1 MKPLTNASIIH
12 SECDT
17 KYVKISPVLFI
28 RHYTSFLTERKD
40 SGIAMAPI
48 PTAPA
53 WVTRRPHVLPSTY
66 FLNAVSA
73 QHIQFTERC
82 LSREFSNGR
91 CLGSIPGSK
100 FRDLSGRLFASVQEL
115 DGEPS
120 TSDANQ
126 SGSNVD
132 RQPDRTYN
140 VVITGGSKGAGK
152 ALALKFLQ
160 SGDNVVVCS
169 RDADRVAATVN
180 ELQEYLKSNGIVG
193 NKILGMSAD
202 VTSANDMNAVAA
214 FTKENFG
221 SVDIWVNN
229 AGTNGYTFKPF
240 FEQNDEDIASV
251 VTTNIL
257 GVMYGTK
264 AAINAMKTQP
274 KGGHVFNMD
283 GAGADGNA
291 TPRFAAYGATKRSL
305 DQFNKSMRAELN
317 MAKISNVG
325 VHAISPGMVTT
336 ELLMAGADNRFS
348 RLMINCLAETPDT
361 MAEFLVPKIREVPQ
375 KVEDSFLPSILLG
388 QYIKFLTPVKA
399 YSQIIMRLIA
409 GERKDR
415 FVVEDEDT

>member
-1 MKPLTNASIIH
+1 
-12 SECDT
+12 
-17 KYVKISPVLFI
+17 
-28 RHYTSFLTERKD
+28 
-40 SGIAMAPI
+40 MAPI
-48 PTAPA
+48 SMAQT

-66 FLNAVSA
+66 FQSAVSVHHL
-73 QHIQFTERC
+73 QSRERC
-82 LSREFSNGR
+82 LSREFSKGR
-91 CLGSIPGSK
+91 CIASIPLNRFS
-100 FRDLSGRLFASVQEL
+100 DLSGRLFASVQEL

-120 TSDANQ
+120 TSDLNQ
-126 SGSNVD
+126 SAATLARPSG
-132 RQPDRTYN
+132 RTYN
-140 VVITGGSKGAGK
+140 VVVTGGSKGAGK
-152 ALALKFLQ
+152 ALALKFLE

-169 RDADRVAATVN
+169 RDADRVAATVS
-180 ELQEYLKSNGIVG
+180 ELQGYLKSCGKG
-193 NKILGMSAD
+193 KNKIIGIPAD
-202 VTSANDMNAVAA
+202 VTSADDMNAVAA

-240 FEQNDEDIASV
+240 FEQNDEDIAAV

-336 ELLMAGADNRFS
+336 ELLMAGADNKFS

-415 FVVEDEDT
+415 FVVEDQDDT